1 MKNDGQSLPA
11 EPVTVLLV
19 EDNPDDRELTLSAL
33 AGVAAQVV
41 LARDGVEA
49 LDYLLGRGQWDG
61 ARRPLPALVLL
72 DLKMPRVDGLQVL
85 QVIRSDPRLAALRV
99 VILSSSDEE
108 RDRERCR
115 RLGVTDYLRKE
126 VDFALFREQVRALWP
141 RWIGIDADR
150 RG

>member
-1 MKNDGQSLPA
+1 MKHDAQPRPA

-33 AGVAAQVV
+33 AGVAPRVV

-49 LDYLLGRGQWDG
+49 LDYLLGR
-61 ARRPLPALVLL
+61 APLPALVLL

-99 VILSSSDEE
+99 VVLSSSDEE

-115 RLGVTDYLRKE
+115 QLGVTDYLRKE

-141 RWIGIDADR
+141 RWVGTDADP
-150 RG
+150 RGYHKPP

>member
-1 MKNDGQSLPA
+1 MKHDHPPRPA

-33 AGVAAQVV
+33 AGVATHIV
-41 LARDGVEA
+41 LAHDGVEA
-49 LDYLLGRGQWDG
+49 LDYLLGRGKWDG
-61 ARRPLPALVLL
+61 AHRPFPALVLL
-72 DLKMPRVDGLQVL
+72 DLKMPRVDGVQVL
-85 QVIRSDPRLAALRV
+85 QAIRSNPQLAALRV

-115 RLGVTDYLRKE
+115 QLGVTDYLRKE

-141 RWIGIDADR
+141 RWVGTDADR